1 MYGVWN
7 DLNEPSVF
15 KENSK
20 IETSVPMTNTHVM
33 KDGSI
38 IQHRWLHNAY
48 GALQQR
54 ATYQA
59 LLKRDRGQQR
69 PFVLTRSFFLGS
81 QRYGTLWTGDS
92 QNKYSDIP
100 MSLNQLLS
108 LGVSG
113 IPFVGSD
120 IPNFIGVP
128 EDDLFVQAYQ
138 YGMYMPF
145 MRAYGDMSSPVR
157 EPCLQSPRVQ
167 RTTLAAIHTRYS
179 MIHYLY
185 NLFFEAHTSGL
196 PVIRPMWMEFPQN
209 EMTFELN
216 RQFMFGSQ
224 VLVAPKMGDQHPS
237 MPLFGGVTKVEVYLP
252 PTEEWYD
259 IYSK

>member
-1 MYGVWN
+1 
-7 DLNEPSVF
+7 
-15 KENSK
+15 
-20 IETSVPMTNTHVM
+20 
-33 KDGSI
+33 
-38 IQHRWLHNAY
+38 
-48 GALQQR
+48 
-54 ATYQA
+54 
-59 LLKRDRGQQR
+59 
-69 PFVLTRSFFLGS
+69 
-81 QRYGTLWTGDS
+81 
-92 QNKYSDIP
+92 
-100 MSLNQLLS
+100 
-108 LGVSG
+108 
-113 IPFVGSD
+113 
-120 IPNFIGVP
+120 
-128 EDDLFVQAYQ
+128 
-138 YGMYMPF
+138 
-145 MRAYGDMSSPVR
+145 
-157 EPCLQSPRVQ
+157 
-167 RTTLAAIHTRYS
+167 